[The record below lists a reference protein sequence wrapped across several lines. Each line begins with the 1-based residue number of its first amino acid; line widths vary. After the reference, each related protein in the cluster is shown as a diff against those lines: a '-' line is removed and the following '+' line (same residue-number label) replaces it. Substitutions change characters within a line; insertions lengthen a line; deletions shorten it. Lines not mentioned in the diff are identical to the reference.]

1 MVIFEPGQMNHLT
14 KPPEKPPSPENAHT
28 MIYKIRSWHA
38 NHLSNKMSEK
48 KSLKNNTI
56 KSDRGREEENNHLLQ
71 LQKEEAPKLNIE
83 EQQQK

>member
-1 MVIFEPGQMNHLT
+1 
-14 KPPEKPPSPENAHT
+14 
-28 MIYKIRSWHA
+28 
-38 NHLSNKMSEK
+38 MSEK